1 MDEHALTLYADL
13 PPREAAM
20 AYGNDCDLARKP

>member
-20 AYGNDCDLARKP
+20 AYGND